1 MLSTNYKRGMVF
13 LATAVLFAIAAP
25 VALQAEKDGVALA
38 GYDTVAYF
46 TMKKAVKGKSQF
58 KATYLGKTWNFAN
71 AEHKKLFE
79 ANPAK
84 YAPQYGGY
92 CAWGIAAKNDF
103 FPVDP
108 TVFAVLDGKLYLNH
122 NKSISKDWNKDRA
135 GFIKQG
141 DANYSKSKKP
151 VATEVND

>member
-1 MLSTNYKRGMVF
+1 MNLKKFSIS
-13 LATAVLFAIAAP
+13 LAIAAGLALSTTA
-25 VALQAEKDGVALA
+25 ALQAEKSGVALA

-46 TMKKAVKGKSQF
+46 TMNKAVKGKSDFQ
-58 KATYLGKTWNFAN
+58 ASYLGKTWHFAN

-79 ANPAK
+79 ANPEK

-92 CAWGIAAKNDF
+92 CAWGIAEKDDF
-103 FPVDP
+103 FPSDP
-108 TVFAVLDGKLYLNH
+108 TVFAIHGGKLYLNY
-122 NKSISKDWNKDRA
+122 NSSVSKNWNKNRA

-141 DANYSKSKKP
+141 DANYAKSKKP